1 MHVLTST
8 AALAAIT
15 LSLAITAPL
24 ASAATRTPVPDAA
37 STTTFDL
44 GVDVSDVAP
53 TPADVHA
60 YLAGLEPETQAAILG
75 ACGTF
80 VANPTDAKSA
90 DTLAFCQ
97 VAVGGAPASA
107 ANVKTF
113 ASTSPFIAGGAQ
125 PATAATS
132 ANPPTASTNGQ
143 SANRYR
149 VFPNDSSKGSF

>member
-1 MHVLTST
+1 MRVLTST

-15 LSLAITAPL
+15 IALAMTAPL
-24 ASAATRTPVPDAA
+24 ATAATRTPVPDAA

-53 TPADVHA
+53 TRADVHA

-97 VAVGGAPASA
+97 VAVGAAPAGA
-107 ANVKTF
+107 TNVKTF
-113 ASTSPFIAGGAQ
+113 ASTSPIVAGAAQ
-125 PATAATS
+125 PAAVATP